1 MRFHVSFV
9 FFLTGEEST
18 LFVVL
23 VIESFKLNSY
33 SDDVEKFIK
42 MIGECVRKTLSL
54 IPGTKLVIANTLS
67 CLAEKAEL
75 PCETLQVYAPKRIG
89 LTTMLDLLKKRWKTL
104 DLISVMQELKRT
116 LRAEGISRKQEER
129 MELWDRNIQAV
140 EIQENLSFLPRLQKT
155 E

>member
-1 MRFHVSFV
+1 M
-9 FFLTGEEST
+9 
-18 LFVVL
+18 
-23 VIESFKLNSY
+23 
-33 SDDVEKFIK
+33 
-42 MIGECVRKTLSL
+42 RKTLSL

-75 PCETLQVYAPKRIG
+75 PCETLQVYAPKMLG
-89 LTTMLDLLKKRWKTL
+89 LTPMLDLLKKRWKTL
-104 DLISVMQELKRT
+104 DLVSVMQESKRT

-129 MELWDRNIQAV
+129 MELRDRNIQAV